1 VGANESKNA
10 GAVMDLIKHILK
22 SNPEVALFASLVLGY
37 IIGKIRIKGFSLGGV
52 AGSLIVAL
60 FIGQLGVELPEVLK
74 AVCFALF
81 IYSVGFKSGPE
92 FFGGLN
98 RSSFKLV
105 VSATV
110 QCVTG
115 LILVLIAARVFGFGK
130 GFAAGIGAG
139 ALTETAMMGTAGD
152 ALGRLGLPDSA
163 VEKLTSQMAIGFA
176 ITYVFGTVGV
186 ILFVR
191 SVAPRMLGVDIKKAA
206 RELEEQ
212 LSEGGAVKRPGYVTP
227 FIPVVARAFKVDK
240 CAGCTIAELTKKF
253 DRASVERI
261 LRGDEIIEPSPQVA
275 LQMGDVVGLAGLLS
289 PVVAAGD
296 LIGHEV
302 ESKEALSFPLSIAKV
317 VITSRDIAG
326 KPLIQIRS
334 MAGEHNIQA
343 VYLASFKRQ
352 GLAMPILPNAEVRR
366 GDIFEIAGRPDQVS
380 RAAALLGHTESPGG
394 QSDLAYHALG
404 IVAGTLLGLIC
415 VVVGGIPVTL
425 GVGGG
430 VLVSGLCF
438 GWAHTRYPVF
448 GALPQ
453 AAQWILAEFGLSAF
467 VAVIGLSAGPKA
479 VAALQEHGFSLLIAG
494 VFITTIPI
502 IVALYFGR
510 FVLKLHPVILLGA
523 LCGGQTVAASLS
535 AANEEADSM
544 TPVLGFTVTYAIANV
559 LLAIWGPIIV
569 ALAR

>member
-1 VGANESKNA
+1 MEFIN
-10 GAVMDLIKHILK
+10 HILK
-22 SNPEVALFASLVLGY
+22 SNPETALFVSVFLGY
-37 IIGKIRIKGFSLGGV
+37 LVGKIKIKGFSLGGV

-60 FIGQLGVELPEVLK
+60 IIGQLGVVLPESLK

-105 VSATV
+105 ASATV
-110 QCVTG
+110 QSVVALISVLAVAALFG
-115 LILVLIAARVFGFGK
+115 LGK
-130 GFAAGIGAG
+130 GFSAGIGAG

-152 ALGRLGLPDSA
+152 ALGRMGLPENE
-163 VEKLTSQMAIGFA
+163 VQKLTSQMAIGFA

-186 ILFVR
+186 IIFIR
-191 SVAPRMLGVDIKKAA
+191 SLAPRLLGVDIKKAA

-212 LSEGGAVKRPGYVTP
+212 LSEGGEVKRPGYVTP
-227 FIPVVARAFKVDK
+227 FVPVVARAFLVDK
-240 CAGCTIAELTKKF
+240 CAGCTIAELAKHF

-261 LRGDEIIEPSPQVA
+261 LRGDEIIEPLPQTT
-275 LQMGDVVGLAGLLS
+275 LQRNDIVGLAGLLGQ
-289 PVVAAGD
+289 VVAAGD

-302 ESKEALSFPLSIAKV
+302 ESKEALSFPLSIARV
-317 VITSRDIAG
+317 VITSRNIAG
-326 KPLIQIRS
+326 KTLLQIRNT
-334 MAGEHNIQA
+334 AGQQNIES

-366 GDIFEIAGRPDQVS
+366 GDIFELAGRPDQVS

-404 IVAGTLLGLIC
+404 IVAGTLLGLMS
-415 VVVGGIPVTL
+415 VVVAGIPITL

-453 AAQWILAEFGLSAF
+453 PAQWILSEFGLSAF

-479 VAALQEHGFSLLIAG
+479 VAAIHEHGVTLLIAG
-494 VFITTIPI
+494 MVITTLPLIA
-502 IVALYFGR
+502 ALYFGR

-569 ALAR
+569 ALVR

>member
-1 VGANESKNA
+1 ME
-10 GAVMDLIKHILK
+10 LIHHILK
-22 SNPEVALFASLVLGY
+22 SNPETALFVSVFLGY
-37 IIGKIRIKGFSLGGV
+37 LVGKIKIKGFSLGGV
-52 AGSLIVAL
+52 AGSLIAAL
-60 FIGQLGVELPEVLK
+60 LIGQLGVDLPESLK

-81 IYSVGFKSGPE
+81 IYSIGFKSGPE
-92 FFGGLN
+92 FFGGMN
-98 RSSFKLV
+98 KSSFKLV

-110 QCVTG
+110 QSVTA
-115 LILVLIAARVFGFGK
+115 LILVILVATLCGFGK
-130 GFAAGIGAG
+130 GFSAGIGAG
-139 ALTETAMMGTAGD
+139 ALTQTAMMGTAGD
-152 ALGRLGLPDSA
+152 ALGRMGLPESE
-163 VEKLTSQMAIGFA
+163 VQKLTSQMAIGFA

-186 ILFVR
+186 IIFIR
-191 SVAPRMLGVDIKKAA
+191 SIAPRLLGVDIKKAA

-212 LSEGGAVKRPGYVTP
+212 LSEGGEVKRPGYVTP
-227 FIPVVARAFKVDK
+227 FVPVVARAFLVDK
-240 CAGCTIAELTKKF
+240 CAGCTIAELTQKF
-253 DRASVERI
+253 DRTSVERI
-261 LRGDEIIEPSPQVA
+261 LRGDKIIESQPQTL
-275 LQMGDVVGLAGLLS
+275 LQEGDIIGLAGLLG

-296 LIGHEV
+296 LIGREV

-317 VITSRDIAG
+317 VITSGNIAG
-326 KPLIQIRS
+326 RTLLQIRNA
-334 MAGEHNIQA
+334 AGQQNIHA

-352 GLAMPILPNAEVRR
+352 GFAMPILPNAEVRR
-366 GDIFEIAGRPDQVS
+366 GDIFELAGRPDQVS
-380 RAAALLGHTESPGG
+380 RAAALFGHAESPGG

-404 IVAGTLLGLIC
+404 IVAGTLLGLAS
-415 VVVGGIPVTL
+415 VVVAGIPITL

-453 AAQWILAEFGLSAF
+453 PAQWILSEFGLSAF

-479 VAALQEHGFSLLIAG
+479 VAAIQEHGFSLLIAG
-494 VFITTIPI
+494 MVITIIPI
-502 IVALYFGR
+502 VVALYFGR

-523 LCGGQTVAASLS
+523 LCGGQTVAASLN

-569 ALAR
+569 AFVR